1 MVFSQP
7 RMMRLLFVI
16 RNRTWFLFALGL
28 SRGWTCFVHKR
39 LLPHL
44 FAGSLRFA
52 SSHDLQA
59 DCSSKCLW
67 RSFIS
72 FIFLHSRSKPIKLN
86 SPLSTLFRSSSRSS
100 SFKFPL
106 RHLNFE
112 TGQSIVVCK
121 FESDNDILFMI
132 LVVTFCP
139 RISRLPYFSRML
151 SNSTWSFVTEWT

>member
-7 RMMRLLFVI
+7 RMMQLLFVI
-16 RNRTWFLFALGL
+16 RNRTWFLFVLGL

-72 FIFLHSRSKPIKLN
+72 LIFLHSRSKPIKLD

-106 RHLNFE
+106 GIFGHETFRSVGYATAEPSIEERQWNKQCRLNYNLLQKE
-112 TGQSIVVCK
+112 TVKEWQQS
-121 FESDNDILFMI
+121 
-132 LVVTFCP
+132 
-139 RISRLPYFSRML
+139 
-151 SNSTWSFVTEWT
+151 